1 MARSQTFP
9 TTTVSVLV
17 GKLFQGLK
25 PMLGKLSLVT
35 GLCVLFTFF
44 FLFIAIRSLDFTTNR
59 SNSQLTATKFVA
71 SAISEPKMVD
81 RKFILIHKPLKE

>member
-17 GKLFQGLK
+17 GKLFRELET
-25 PMLGKLSLVT
+25 MLGKLSLVT

-44 FLFIAIRSLDFTTNR
+44 FLFIAIRSLGFTAR
-59 SNSQLTATKFVA
+59 PSSQLTAGK
-71 SAISEPKMVD
+71 SAVRAVSAYNGE
-81 RKFILIHKPLKE
+81 LKTIREVYYYR